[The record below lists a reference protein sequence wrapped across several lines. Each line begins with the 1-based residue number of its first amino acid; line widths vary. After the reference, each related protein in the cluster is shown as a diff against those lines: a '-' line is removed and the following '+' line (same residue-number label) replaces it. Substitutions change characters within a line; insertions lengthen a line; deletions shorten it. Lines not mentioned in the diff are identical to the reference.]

1 MFKKGVTLYNIL
13 IGLIMDEELLEY
25 DRKYIWHPYTSMKE
39 PLPVF
44 LAERAEGVYIELSD
58 GRKIIDGMSS
68 WWCAVHGYNNERLNR
83 AATNQLAKMAHVMFG
98 GITHRPAIELA
109 KQLARLT
116 PEGLERVFYSDS
128 GSVAVEV
135 ACKMAL
141 QYQHALGKTERT
153 KLATICGGYHG
164 DTWHAMSVC
173 DPIGGM
179 HSLYNGRLPIQFFMD
194 RPKVG
199 FFKEWDSCQEKPI
212 ELFFEQHH
220 TQMAAFIL
228 EPIVQGAGGMY
239 FYHPN
244 YLRTISR
251 LCSKYGVLLIA
262 DEIATGF
269 GRSGKMFACEWADV
283 KPDIMCVGKAITG
296 GYMSF
301 AATLAT
307 AAVADTISSGSP
319 CEFMHGPTFMGNAL
333 ATAIAVESVAMIEE
347 IFATGRILEIEAIL
361 EQELSVARSNSRVK
375 EVRVLG
381 AIGVLEMHERV
392 DMAKLQQ
399 LFVREGVWVRPFG
412 RLVYVMPPYI
422 ITDSEL
428 KKLLHSVVKVV
439 SL

>member
-1 MFKKGVTLYNIL
+1 MCNIL

-212 ELFFEQHH
+212 ELFFEEHH

-319 CEFMHGPTFMGNAL
+319 SEFMHGPTFMGNAM
-333 ATAIAVESVAMIEE
+333 AAAIAVESVAMIEE
-347 IFATGRILEIEAIL
+347 FFATGRILEIETIL
-361 EQELSVARSNSRVK
+361 EQELSVASSNSRVK